1 MDLHGLPALGPRL
14 VTRIVI
20 TLYFAIL
27 AMGYIDG
34 ADLARLAYPLL
45 DQPAADYLSQG
56 IVLTLCAMV
65 LFGAFRRQA
74 GIVLGF
80 IVFAA
85 IYKTMFASGDIVGF
99 WRDFALVM
107 GLMWSS
113 RTGADWDDQEVF
125 GDNDLEITPAPAP
138 QPVVENPP
146 VRRRATVSR
155 FREDLDLAQID

>member
-1 MDLHGLPALGPRL
+1 MDLHSLPALGPQL

-34 ADLARLAYPLL
+34 ADMARLASPFL
-45 DQPAADYLSQG
+45 DQPKARFLSQS

-65 LFGAFRRQA
+65 FFGVFRRQA

-85 IYKTMFASGDIVGF
+85 SYKTMFASGDIVGF

-107 GLMWSS
+107 GLFWSTRVVS
-113 RTGADWDDQEVF
+113 DWDDQEVF
-125 GDNDLEITPAPAP
+125 GDSDLDIAPEPAPKPAT
-138 QPVVENPP
+138 ETSP

-155 FREDLDLAQID
+155 FREDLDMARID